1 MIMETNRYH
10 YLVKTERV
18 SQTAFECL
26 ESFTYIEGVF
36 ITNTKLKHVQLS
48 LFHTFLLLT
57 DLASKINHQV
67 QFSGKYY
74 DSLFFCQY
82 QAEGVFQ

>member
-1 MIMETNRYH
+1 METNRYH

-36 ITNTKLKHVQLS
+36 TKLKRVQLS

-57 DLASKINHQV
+57 DLALKINHQV
-67 QFSGKYY
+67 QFSGK
-74 DSLFFCQY
+74 C
-82 QAEGVFQ
+82 

>member
-1 MIMETNRYH
+1 MENNRYH

-18 SQTAFECL
+18 SQTACECL

-36 ITNTKLKHVQLS
+36 ITNNKLKRVQLS
-48 LFHTFLLLT
+48 LFHKFLSLT

-67 QFSGKYY
+67 QFSGK
-74 DSLFFCQY
+74 C
-82 QAEGVFQ
+82 